1 MIMGFLASQK
11 ESSLKKKKE
20 KKKRKEIYNLRLQKK
35 IKNEK
40 NKKK

>member
-20 KKKRKEIYNLRLQKK
+20 KKRKEIYNLRLQKK